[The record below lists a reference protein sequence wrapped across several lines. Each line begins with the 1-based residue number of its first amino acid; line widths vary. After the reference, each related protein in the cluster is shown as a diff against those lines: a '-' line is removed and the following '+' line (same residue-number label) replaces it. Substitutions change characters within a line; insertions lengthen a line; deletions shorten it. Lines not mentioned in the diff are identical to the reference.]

1 MTTTILASGASDWAC
16 QNVPGLAGMCA
27 AKEVAGA
34 AGGAAKSA
42 AGNSVL
48 QPVVD
53 AFNESAGH
61 AIKWSLGLFAT
72 VSPDVTG
79 STNGIDAVR
88 NSLTWIVAF
97 IATACLIAVGAKM
110 VFSRDAR
117 PVMGAFRGMALLV
130 LVTGASIAIYNI
142 LAKAAAEFAKWVID
156 GAGGNDAGVAKM
168 THAMGT
174 AGLGLALLFAFIAI
188 LVSLG
193 LIATA
198 MIRGAIAIV
207 LLSFMPAIAAGTL
220 LDSGLA
226 LFKRTVGW
234 LAAAAIWPAVAGTI
248 FAVALNTFKGAAD
261 GKAVCEALAAM
272 MLAILALP
280 AMMRLVTPLSAMG
293 SGGSGALAAAGGAVF
308 ATGARMV
315 SNHSSSTTSAPPPS
329 DATNAATGPPGAAG
343 ASPAPSGSNGAAGV
357 WTSPRTPAT
366 ASGAAAPGGVAGGA
380 ATAGGAAGVAV
391 QGAVILTRAVR
402 DTAAQAVGEAEE

>member
-1 MTTTILASGASDWAC
+1 
-16 QNVPGLAGMCA
+16 MCA

-34 AGGAAKSA
+34 AGGAATNA

-48 QPVVD
+48 SPVVD

-61 AIKWSLGLFAT
+61 AIRWSLGLFTT

-88 NSLTWIVAF
+88 NSLTMIVAF
-97 IATACLIAVGAKM
+97 VATACLIVVGAKM
-110 VFSRDAR
+110 AFSRDAR

-142 LAKAAAEFAKWVID
+142 LAKAASEFAKWVID
-156 GAGGNDAGVAKM
+156 GAGGNDAGVARM

-193 LIATA
+193 LIVTA

-207 LLSFMPAIAAGTL
+207 LLSFMPVIAAGTL

-226 LFKRTVGW
+226 LFKRACGW
-234 LAAAAIWPAVAGTI
+234 LIAAATWPAVAGVI

-272 MLAILALP
+272 LLAILALP

-293 SGGSGALAAAGGAVF
+293 SGGGGALAAAGGAVF
-308 ATGARMV
+308 ATGARML
-315 SNHSSSTTSAPPPS
+315 SNHSSSQASPPS
-329 DATNAATGPPGAAG
+329 GGAASASTGPSGAAG
-343 ASPAPSGSNGAAGV
+343 ASSAPSGSNGAAGV
-357 WTSPRTPAT
+357 WTGPRTPPT
-366 ASGAAAPGGVAGGA
+366 GSGTSAAGGP
-380 ATAGGAAGVAV
+380 AGAAV
-391 QGAVILTRAVR
+391 QGAVILTKGAKRAA
-402 DTAAQAVGEAEE
+402 TQSVGEETK

>member
-1 MTTTILASGASDWAC
+1 
-16 QNVPGLAGMCA
+16 
-27 AKEVAGA
+27 
-34 AGGAAKSA
+34 
-42 AGNSVL
+42 
-48 QPVVD
+48 
-53 AFNESAGH
+53 
-61 AIKWSLGLFAT
+61 
-72 VSPDVTG
+72 
-79 STNGIDAVR
+79 
-88 NSLTWIVAF
+88 
-97 IATACLIAVGAKM
+97 
-110 VFSRDAR
+110 
-117 PVMGAFRGMALLV
+117 LV

-142 LAKAAAEFAKWVID
+142 LAKAAGAYAKWVID

-193 LIATA
+193 LIAAA

-207 LLSFMPAIAAGTL
+207 LLSFMPVIAAGTL

-272 MLAILALP
+272 LLAILALP
-280 AMMRLVTPLSAMG
+280 ALMKLVTPLSAMG
-293 SGGSGALAAAGGAVF
+293 AGGGGALAAAGGAVF

-315 SNHSSSTTSAPPPS
+315 SNHSSSQSSTPAPS
-329 DATNAATGPPGAAG
+329 GATNASTGPSGAAG

-357 WTSPRTPAT
+357 WTSPRTPPT
-366 ASGAAAPGGVAGGA
+366 GSGAP
-380 ATAGGAAGVAV
+380 ATGGAAGAAI
-391 QGAVILTRAVR
+391 QGAVILTK
-402 DTAAQAVGEAEE
+402 AAKGAATQAMPPEPNRVTSHSGGKAEK